1 MENKEKLKETIVQF
15 IKFGTVGAINTV
27 LSYAITNGAYYLLHL
42 HEQISNII
50 AFVITVF
57 ISFMLNGKFVFTEN
71 KEERNFWKSLLKVYA
86 SYSVTGVFL
95 TAILLYIEEE
105 LLGIPHY
112 IATLM
117 NLVVTIPVNFILN
130 KFWAYKEKKR
140 GIKMKLLMHTCC
152 APCSV
157 YCIDRLRKEGIEPTV
172 YWYNPNIHPYKEY
185 EARRECLREYTKSVN
200 VNAIFEEDYGLKEFC
215 KNTINDLENRCTN
228 YCYKVRLEKTVQ
240 YAKQNGYDT
249 FTSTLFVSPYQKHEE
264 LKKICEE
271 LAEKYD
277 MKFLYIDFRVG
288 FREGQAKARELGLY
302 MQKYCGCIFSEEDRY
317 IKQIKRDKENQ

>member
-86 SYSVTGVFL
+86 SYSVTGGFL

-117 NLVVTIPVNFILN
+117 NLVVTLPVNFILN
-130 KFWAYKEKKR
+130 KFWAYKEKK
-140 GIKMKLLMHTCC
+140 
-152 APCSV
+152 
-157 YCIDRLRKEGIEPTV
+157 EG
-172 YWYNPNIHPYKEY
+172 
-185 EARRECLREYTKSVN
+185 
-200 VNAIFEEDYGLKEFC
+200 
-215 KNTINDLENRCTN
+215 
-228 YCYKVRLEKTVQ
+228 
-240 YAKQNGYDT
+240 
-249 FTSTLFVSPYQKHEE
+249 
-264 LKKICEE
+264 
-271 LAEKYD
+271 
-277 MKFLYIDFRVG
+277 
-288 FREGQAKARELGLY
+288 
-302 MQKYCGCIFSEEDRY
+302 
-317 IKQIKRDKENQ
+317 

>member
-95 TAILLYIEEE
+95 TATLLYIEEE

-130 KFWAYKEKKR
+130 KFWAYKEKK
-140 GIKMKLLMHTCC
+140 
-152 APCSV
+152 
-157 YCIDRLRKEGIEPTV
+157 EG
-172 YWYNPNIHPYKEY
+172 
-185 EARRECLREYTKSVN
+185 
-200 VNAIFEEDYGLKEFC
+200 
-215 KNTINDLENRCTN
+215 
-228 YCYKVRLEKTVQ
+228 
-240 YAKQNGYDT
+240 
-249 FTSTLFVSPYQKHEE
+249 
-264 LKKICEE
+264 
-271 LAEKYD
+271 
-277 MKFLYIDFRVG
+277 
-288 FREGQAKARELGLY
+288 
-302 MQKYCGCIFSEEDRY
+302 
-317 IKQIKRDKENQ
+317 

>member
-1 MENKEKLKETIVQF
+1 MKNKEKLKETIVQF

-86 SYSVTGVFL
+86 SYSITGVFL

-117 NLVVTIPVNFILN
+117 NLVVTIPLNFILN
-130 KFWAYKEKKR
+130 KFWAYKEKGK
-140 GIKMKLLMHTCC
+140 
-152 APCSV
+152 S
-157 YCIDRLRKEGIEPTV
+157 EG
-172 YWYNPNIHPYKEY
+172 
-185 EARRECLREYTKSVN
+185 
-200 VNAIFEEDYGLKEFC
+200 
-215 KNTINDLENRCTN
+215 
-228 YCYKVRLEKTVQ
+228 
-240 YAKQNGYDT
+240 
-249 FTSTLFVSPYQKHEE
+249 
-264 LKKICEE
+264 
-271 LAEKYD
+271 
-277 MKFLYIDFRVG
+277 
-288 FREGQAKARELGLY
+288 
-302 MQKYCGCIFSEEDRY
+302 
-317 IKQIKRDKENQ
+317 

>member
-117 NLVVTIPVNFILN
+117 NLVVTIPLNFILN
-130 KFWAYKEKKR
+130 KFWAYKEKK
-140 GIKMKLLMHTCC
+140 
-152 APCSV
+152 
-157 YCIDRLRKEGIEPTV
+157 EG
-172 YWYNPNIHPYKEY
+172 
-185 EARRECLREYTKSVN
+185 
-200 VNAIFEEDYGLKEFC
+200 
-215 KNTINDLENRCTN
+215 
-228 YCYKVRLEKTVQ
+228 
-240 YAKQNGYDT
+240 
-249 FTSTLFVSPYQKHEE
+249 
-264 LKKICEE
+264 
-271 LAEKYD
+271 
-277 MKFLYIDFRVG
+277 
-288 FREGQAKARELGLY
+288 
-302 MQKYCGCIFSEEDRY
+302 
-317 IKQIKRDKENQ
+317 

>member
-1 MENKEKLKETIVQF
+1 MENKENLKKAIIQF

-57 ISFMLNGKFVFTEN
+57 ISFMINGRFVFTEN

-86 SYSVTGVFL
+86 SYSITGVFL

-130 KFWAYKEKKR
+130 KFWAYKEKK
-140 GIKMKLLMHTCC
+140 
-152 APCSV
+152 
-157 YCIDRLRKEGIEPTV
+157 EG
-172 YWYNPNIHPYKEY
+172 
-185 EARRECLREYTKSVN
+185 
-200 VNAIFEEDYGLKEFC
+200 
-215 KNTINDLENRCTN
+215 
-228 YCYKVRLEKTVQ
+228 
-240 YAKQNGYDT
+240 
-249 FTSTLFVSPYQKHEE
+249 
-264 LKKICEE
+264 
-271 LAEKYD
+271 
-277 MKFLYIDFRVG
+277 
-288 FREGQAKARELGLY
+288 
-302 MQKYCGCIFSEEDRY
+302 
-317 IKQIKRDKENQ
+317 